1 MSTATDHTSDTTLQ
15 DSVQFLGGGGGGLGG
30 GLGGGRVMIAA
41 QLTFIELLLCARNYS
56 EHI

>member
-1 MSTATDHTSDTTLQ
+1 MSIQIFCL
-15 DSVQFLGGGGGGLGG
+15 FLNQITGGGGGGGLGD
-30 GLGGGRVMIAA
+30 GRVMIAA